1 MVDKATRSESL
12 LVYVARIIVF
22 TIIIFVAV
30 LVVDAVVL
38 LLLNLWIVDTWLALL
53 WWEGLAIAFFGAAGY
68 WRGENPLRIARLSGK
83 HTYKLKVK
91 YKFPWFWVS
100 VGMAG
105 LVLWIVYYLIG
116 SFIKACIVCA

>member
-1 MVDKATRSESL
+1 MVDKTTRSESL

-53 WWEGLAIAFFGAAGY
+53 WGEGLVMVFFGAAGEFG
-68 WRGENPLRIARLSGK
+68 RKRRSPSPIAPLSGK
-83 HTYKLKVK
+83 RIYKPKVK
-91 YKFPWFWVS
+91 SKYSWFWVS

-105 LVLWIVYYLIG
+105 LVLWVVGYLIWQ
-116 SFIKACIVCA
+116 FY

>member
-1 MVDKATRSESL
+1 MVDKTTQSESL

-30 LVVDAVVL
+30 LAVDAVAL

-53 WWEGLAIAFFGAAGY
+53 WGEGLVMVFFGAAGN
-68 WRGENPLRIARLSGK
+68 WGRKKPSPIAPLSGK
-83 HTYKLKVK
+83 RIYKLKVK
-91 YKFPWFWVS
+91 YKYPWFWVS

-105 LVLWIVYYLIG
+105 LVLWLVSYLIWQ
-116 SFIKACIVCA
+116 FH